1 MADVWIMTSD
11 MGEGG
16 WQSGV
21 QVVVLPNRKVL
32 AKNDMDKELIEE
44 QIKEAQERYER
55 AGSSGSIPTDELFYY
70 LEGLHKSPYHLGA
83 VVPIEE
89 AREYVKL
96 SGGLPLD
103 DFAGAL

>member
-11 MGEGG
+11 AGEGEEA
-16 WQSGV
+16 WKSGV
-21 QVVVLPNRKVL
+21 QVVVLPNRKVI

-44 QIKEAQERYER
+44 QIKEA
-55 AGSSGSIPTDELFYY
+55 GDISIDELFYY

-83 VVPIEE
+83 TVPMEE

-96 SGGLPLD
+96 SGGM
-103 DFAGAL
+103 

>member
-44 QIKEAQERYER
+44 QIKEA
-55 AGSSGSIPTDELFYY
+55 
-70 LEGLHKSPYHLGA
+70 
-83 VVPIEE
+83 
-89 AREYVKL
+89 
-96 SGGLPLD
+96 
-103 DFAGAL
+103 